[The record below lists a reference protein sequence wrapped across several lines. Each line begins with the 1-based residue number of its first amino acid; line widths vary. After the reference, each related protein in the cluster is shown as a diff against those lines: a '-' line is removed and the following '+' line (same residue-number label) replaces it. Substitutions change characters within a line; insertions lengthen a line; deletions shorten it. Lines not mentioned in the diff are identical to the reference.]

1 MCSSYRRS
9 KMEKRKGRCGR
20 FLIMCRLE
28 KARKIVLFGTDL
40 LSFEVAEYFPMSRLQ
55 RIKKVS
61 QTRKMVH
68 NAKVY
73 PTLTDVVLLEIFN
86 FFSPDKMLSSSALS
100 QVFPSFA
107 PSQS

>member
-40 LSFEVAEYFPMSRLQ
+40 LSFEAAEYFPMSRLN
-55 RIKKVS
+55 KES
-61 QTRKMVH
+61 
-68 NAKVY
+68 
-73 PTLTDVVLLEIFN
+73 LTDEEN
-86 FFSPDKMLSSSALS
+86 GSQCQSLSH
-100 QVFPSFA
+100 FD
-107 PSQS
+107 